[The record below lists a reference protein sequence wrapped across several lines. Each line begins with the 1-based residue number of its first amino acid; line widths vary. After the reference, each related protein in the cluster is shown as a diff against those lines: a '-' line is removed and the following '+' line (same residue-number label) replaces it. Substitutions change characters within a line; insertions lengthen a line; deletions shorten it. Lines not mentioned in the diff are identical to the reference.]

1 MKTRRAG
8 RSKQHEVECHTYNF
22 LTMLHQILLSP
33 RVTERHKV
41 VGYRW
46 NGWYSCST
54 LLNRNESVPREKS
67 KFPSSAEN
75 KKAQTL
81 ASYSVYTFM
90 ADAQHVNL
98 PSTNKN
104 ISKTALNTCIL
115 FMADDTYDRLNT
127 LLLRKLHYLNKISV
141 AQGTLYW

>member
-1 MKTRRAG
+1 M
-8 RSKQHEVECHTYNF
+8 S
-22 LTMLHQILLSP
+22 LSL
-33 RVTERHKV
+33 
-41 VGYRW
+41 G
-46 NGWYSCST
+46 
-54 LLNRNESVPREKS
+54 
-67 KFPSSAEN
+67 
-75 KKAQTL
+75 KKANFPQVLRTRKHKTL

-98 PSTNKN
+98 TSTNRN

-141 AQGTLYW
+141 AQGTLY